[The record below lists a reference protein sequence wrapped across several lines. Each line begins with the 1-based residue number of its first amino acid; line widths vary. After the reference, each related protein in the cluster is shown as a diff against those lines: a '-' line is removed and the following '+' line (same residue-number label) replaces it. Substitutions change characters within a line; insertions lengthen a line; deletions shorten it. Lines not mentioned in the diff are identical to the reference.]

1 MQTPDLAAMRREY
14 ASVGLD
20 EEGAGDD
27 PVALLGR
34 WTAQAIEAGL
44 HEPNAMALATAT
56 ADGVPSVRLVL
67 LKALNEDGAVFY
79 TSYAS
84 RKGAEL
90 ETNPRAAAVLLW
102 HPLQR
107 QVRIEGAVSRLDP
120 AESDR
125 YFASRP
131 DGARAAAIAS
141 EQSRPIG
148 SREALE
154 HRFADASAQPLVRP
168 DDWGGYRIALD
179 VVEFWQG
186 RPNRLHDRLRFTAS
200 GDGWTRERLQP

>member
-1 MQTPDLAAMRREY
+1 MVSPDLAAMRREY

-20 EEGAGDD
+20 EDDAGDD

-34 WTAQAIEAGL
+34 WTTQAIEAGL

-56 ADGVPSVRLVL
+56 PDGVPSVRLVL
-67 LKALNEDGAVFY
+67 LKALDADGAVFY
-79 TSYAS
+79 TNYAS
-84 RKGAEL
+84 RKGDEL
-90 ETNPRAAAVLLW
+90 EANPRAAAVLLW

-107 QVRIEGAVSRLDP
+107 QVRIEGRVTRVDP

-131 DGARAAAIAS
+131 EGARTAAIAS
-141 EQSRPIG
+141 EQSRPVDG
-148 SREALE
+148 RDVLE
-154 HRFADASAQPLVRP
+154 QRFAAASAEPLVRP

-179 VVEFWQG
+179 VMEFWQG
-186 RPNRLHDRLRFTAS
+186 RPNRLHDRLRYTRS
-200 GDGWTRERLQP
+200 GTGWTCERLQP